1 MNWNK
6 KEVSPQSVKEL
17 STRYGLDLL
26 TASILARRG
35 ITDPAELLY
44 YLEDDPRYLRNPFLF
59 VQMEDAVDRILMA
72 ADEGEKVL
80 VFGDRDT
87 DGVTSTVLMVES
99 LREAGI
105 EAGWRVPLAREAYG
119 LSMAAVEEFAA
130 AGGTLILT

>member
-6 KEVSPQSVKEL
+6 KDVSPQAVKEL
-17 STRYGLDLL
+17 ATRYGLDLL
-26 TASILARRG
+26 SASIFARRG

-59 VQMEDAVDRILMA
+59 AQMEDAVDRIHLA

-87 DGVTSTVLMVES
+87 DGVTSTALMVEA
-99 LREAGI
+99 LGELGI
-105 EAGWRVPLAREAYG
+105 EASWRVPLASEPYG
-119 LSMAAVEEFAA
+119 L
-130 AGGTLILT
+130 